1 MDRQGSALRILPV
14 MGTDRREDDFFDV
27 YTKDLTGEDVQ
38 RLFTRDARDAYR
50 FFTRHIDEA
59 AFAGLP
65 PLKRFAL
72 RARLVFLAF
81 TLKLSPARRALF
93 GTALVATII
102 GLIELFEGVGLIR
115 VPVLPFLVSIPLPSL
130 VWADGTGWLALGFVL
145 VNLLVLLEVAD
156 RPTLKNDLEVA
167 REIQLAMLPQKTH
180 AVRGLEAAGRTRPAN
195 TVGGDCY
202 DILRLRE
209 GRLLLML
216 GDVSGKGSPAA
227 LLMALAIAMLRTLAA
242 EDLTLV
248 GLMERLNRLVYEQTP
263 GSRFIT
269 MFVAAVD
276 PATWTLTY
284 INAGQTPPLLR
295 RRTGAIEALTTGGM
309 ALGMFDRATYEAA
322 ELTLEPDDLLV
333 AYSDGVTEA
342 ESPAGVPFDEVG
354 LRGLIETHHG
364 GGLDDLGEAIV
375 AGVVKHA
382 DSARLADDLTVLAAR
397 RLPPVPSDA

>member
-1 MDRQGSALRILPV
+1 MA
-14 MGTDRREDDFFDV
+14 TDRRDEDFFEV

-38 RLFTRDARDAYR
+38 RLFTRDAPDAYR

-59 AFAGLP
+59 AFAELP
-65 PLKRFAL
+65 PMQRFTL
-72 RARLVFLAF
+72 RARLLFLAF

-93 GTALVATII
+93 AVSLAAFLG
-102 GLIELFEGVGLIR
+102 GLLELFAGIDLVR
-115 VPVLPFLVSIPLPSL
+115 VPIVPFLVDIPLPAL
-130 VWADGTGWLALGFVL
+130 VWADGTGWVTIGFVL

-156 RPTLKNDLEVA
+156 RLTLKNDLEVA
-167 REIQLAMLPQKTH
+167 REIQLAMLPQRTH
-180 AVRGLEAAGRTRPAN
+180 AIHGLEAAGRTRPAN

-202 DILRLRE
+202 DILRLPD

-227 LLMALAIAMLRTLAA
+227 LLMALAIAMLRTLAP
-242 EDLTLV
+242 EDLPLV

-269 MFVAAVD
+269 MFVAAID

-295 RRTGAIEALTTGGM
+295 RRTGEIESLATGGM
-309 ALGMFDRATYEAA
+309 ALGMFDRATYEAT
-322 ELTLEPDDLLV
+322 ELTLNPGDLLV

-342 ESPAGVPFDEVG
+342 EDPGGIPFDEVG
-354 LRGLIETHHG
+354 LRQLIETHHDET
-364 GGLDDLGEAIV
+364 LDELGETIV
-375 AGVVKHA
+375 AAVVAHA
-382 DSARLADDLTVLAAR
+382 DRVRLADDLTVLAAR
-397 RLPPVPSDA
+397 RLPPVPNDA